1 MDLYVIDE
9 KSGLYPE
16 QKSGE
21 QRPQDFINV

>member
-1 MDLYVIDE
+1 MDLLIIDE
-9 KSGLYPE
+9 KSGLNPE